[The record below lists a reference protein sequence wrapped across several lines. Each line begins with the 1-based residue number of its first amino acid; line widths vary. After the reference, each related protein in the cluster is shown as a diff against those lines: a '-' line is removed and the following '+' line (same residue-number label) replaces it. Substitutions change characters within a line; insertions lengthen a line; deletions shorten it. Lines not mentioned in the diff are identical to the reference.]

1 MWMSRLIREVLSLPA
16 GSHDKKLG
24 GTSGAAKGASFI
36 FGGFV
41 AKSLQNI
48 EFCVAFVNWT
58 MFCTFVVQCALLF
71 SLVSLLLFAEAQ

>member
-1 MWMSRLIREVLSLPA
+1 MWMSRLVREVLSLPA
-16 GSHDKKLG
+16 SSHDKKLG

-48 EFCVAFVNWT
+48 EFCVAFVN
-58 MFCTFVVQCALLF
+58 
-71 SLVSLLLFAEAQ
+71 